1 MFPLQL
7 NDGRR
12 RFEHLGEVE
21 LNWEEGHYNCSNY
34 KIVHWRPRHD
44 STSPAIFFLYSSLW
58 GYLFWCS
65 SITSSHTTMM
75 ARLCSAARVM
85 ISFSASFWLPYSYI
99 VEMSTVWYITF
110 PSSPQGIS
118 LPESRSCLD
127 KGISISLWQRC
138 LRLRLSTPWDWFFL
152 PQIGFPFPSPLTPDI
167 GWDWESRPLPCKVF
181 TSAQPHT
188 AMPHIKTSLQ
198 NVEFTQRVLVKK
210 TFFYYFGSGHCCNR
224 GKLFFGFAR
233 PKWTLLPALLWPL

>member
-99 VEMSTVWYITF
+99 VEMSILYYF
-110 PSSPQGIS
+110 PFIPSRNLLTWISFLLRRRDLNFALTTLFEIEAFHPLRLIFFTPDWIS
-118 LPESRSCLD
+118 L
-127 KGISISLWQRC
+127 SLPPYPGYR
-138 LRLRLSTPWDWFFL
+138 LRLRVP
-152 PQIGFPFPSPLTPDI
+152 PPPL
-167 GWDWESRPLPCKVF
+167 
-181 TSAQPHT
+181 
-188 AMPHIKTSLQ
+188 
-198 NVEFTQRVLVKK
+198 
-210 TFFYYFGSGHCCNR
+210 
-224 GKLFFGFAR
+224 
-233 PKWTLLPALLWPL
+233 

>member
-118 LPESRSCLD
+118 LPESRFCLD

-138 LRLRLSTPWDWFFL
+138 LRLRLSTPWDWFFYPRL
-152 PQIGFPFPSPLTPDI
+152 DFPFPP
-167 GWDWESRPLPCKVF
+167 PLPR
-181 TSAQPHT
+181 
-188 AMPHIKTSLQ
+188 I
-198 NVEFTQRVLVKK
+198 
-210 TFFYYFGSGHCCNR
+210 
-224 GKLFFGFAR
+224 
-233 PKWTLLPALLWPL
+233 